1 MSLGERAMPSTID
14 VAQYI
19 LEHRGPMTVMKMQKL
34 VYYSQ
39 AWSIVWDDAQMFPEP
54 IEAWDNGPVVRA
66 LWEATRGHFRV
77 DSVPGGNS
85 DNVRGVQQDTI
96 ALVLDFYGDKDAQ
109 WLSDL
114 THMEAPWA
122 EAYARGRNTE
132 ITLDRISE
140 YYSTLSKNVEA

>member
-1 MSLGERAMPSTID
+1 MPSAID

-19 LEHRGPMTVMKMQKL
+19 LEHRGPMTVMKVQKL

-39 AWSIVWDDAQMFPEP
+39 AWSTVWDDAQLFPEP

-66 LWEATRGHFRV
+66 LWEATRGHFKV
-77 DSVPGGNS
+77 DRIPGGQSANIE
-85 DNVRGVQQDTI
+85 GEQQKTI
-96 ALVLDFYGDKDAQ
+96 GRVLDFYGHRDAQ

-114 THMEAPWA
+114 THMEDPWI
-122 EAYARGRNTE
+122 EARKRGRSAE
-132 ITLDRISE
+132 ITLDLISE